1 VCEEVTMKQI
11 YVAICIGCIIIIGNT
26 VGELSRINFDSIGQI
41 FKIQISPLFLL
52 DTSSSF
58 YHIYSIKGDFPYLAI
73 RKIGHFFFYGFIA
86 ILLFRVGNRKSLQL
100 NGILSVLLTICVG
113 ILDEVYQYFLIGR
126 SGRLLDI
133 LIDAAGC
140 STFVLLYL
148 LSRVLVRHRD
158 RSAVP
163 IESKGGT

>member
-1 VCEEVTMKQI
+1 MRQI
-11 YVAICIGCIIIIGNT
+11 YVAICIGFIIIIGNT
-26 VGELSRINFDSIGQI
+26 LGELGRSNFDSTGQI
-41 FKIQISPLFLL
+41 FKNRISPLYFL

-58 YHIYSIKGDFPYLAI
+58 YHIYSIKGDFPNLAI
-73 RKIGHFFFYGFIA
+73 RKVGHFFFYGFIA
-86 ILLFRVGNRKSLQL
+86 ILLFRVGKRKSLLL

-140 STFVLLYL
+140 FTFLLFYL
-148 LSRVLVRHRD
+148 LSRLLVRHRD

-163 IESKGGT
+163 LESKGGT